1 MASNKQVDQ
10 KQTANFVIS
19 KCYPAV
25 AKDKGKK
32 TDFKKSCRNFKVA
45 DRLQTYKRKR
55 KVIFDN
61 NRNRTN

>member
-10 KQTANFVIS
+10 KQTLNFVIS
-19 KCYPAV
+19 KCYPDA

-32 TDFKKSCRNFKVA
+32 TDFKKLCRNFKVV
-45 DRLQTYKRKR
+45 DRHLTYKRKR

>member
-19 KCYPAV
+19 KCYPDV

-32 TDFKKSCRNFKVA
+32 TDFKKSFRNFKIVH
-45 DRLQTYKRKR
+45 RHLTYKRKR
-55 KVIFDN
+55 KVIFGN

>member
-19 KCYPAV
+19 KCYPDV

-32 TDFKKSCRNFKVA
+32 TDVGTLKS
-45 DRLQTYKRKR
+45 L
-55 KVIFDN
+55 IGI
-61 NRNRTN
+61 